1 MGIRLCPAVWAT
13 GKVEPLTDTKNETW
27 SRSLMADTVSKV
39 PKRAKKS
46 TLLNNI
52 IFLEKDTQ
60 GNAIG
65 NCEIS
70 LGRGFGVM
78 LRGQKGSAALA
89 VAIKLH
95 QLC

>member
-1 MGIRLCPAVWAT
+1 
-13 GKVEPLTDTKNETW
+13 
-27 SRSLMADTVSKV
+27 MADTVSKV
-39 PKRAKKS
+39 PKRAKKN

-70 LGRGFGVM
+70 LGKGFGVM
-78 LRGQKGSAALA
+78 LRGQKGSAAQA
-89 VAIKLH
+89 VAIK
-95 QLC
+95 

>member
-1 MGIRLCPAVWAT
+1 
-13 GKVEPLTDTKNETW
+13 
-27 SRSLMADTVSKV
+27 MADTVSKV

-89 VAIKLH
+89 VAIK
-95 QLC
+95 